1 MLRDGHDSFT
11 LSSCCSDFGWFDFHI
26 WCLSADDVSSAVWM
40 ALESQSDSVRA
51 DDLVNLCDPWR
62 LPLDCFSQSS
72 SPSKSDLV
80 HGCLEHR
87 ARGNHDRSSSNHAV

>member
-1 MLRDGHDSFT
+1 MTVMTRLRYLRVALILVGLIFI
-11 LSSCCSDFGWFDFHI
+11 FG
-26 WCLSADDVSSAVWM
+26 VYVSAVWM

-51 DDLVNLCDPWR
+51 DDLGNLCDTR
-62 LPLDCFSQSS
+62 RFPLDCFSQSS

>member
-1 MLRDGHDSFT
+1 MTVTTRLRFLRVAMILIGLIFIV
-11 LSSCCSDFGWFDFHI
+11 G
-26 WCLSADDVSSAVWM
+26 VYVSAVWM

-51 DDLVNLCDPWR
+51 DDLGNLCDPWR